1 MPNVAL
7 HRRRSG
13 LFKLAKNREK
23 LIQGCNAPFFH
34 AWSNNMLRA
43 LTNLFQQRQDDR
55 GIVNYVRT
63 EWNSETRHLS
73 NEACI
78 DFYNNYLTSKG
89 RIKR

>member
-1 MPNVAL
+1 
-7 HRRRSG
+7 
-13 LFKLAKNREK
+13 
-23 LIQGCNAPFFH
+23 
-34 AWSNNMLRA
+34 MLKI

>member
-13 LFKLAKNREK
+13 LFKFGQNSKK
-23 LIQGCNAPFFH
+23 IIQGCNAPFFN

-63 EWNSETRHLS
+63 EWNNETRHLS
-73 NEACI
+73 NQDCI
-78 DFYNNYLTSKG
+78 DFYNNYLTTKG
-89 RIKR
+89 RLKR